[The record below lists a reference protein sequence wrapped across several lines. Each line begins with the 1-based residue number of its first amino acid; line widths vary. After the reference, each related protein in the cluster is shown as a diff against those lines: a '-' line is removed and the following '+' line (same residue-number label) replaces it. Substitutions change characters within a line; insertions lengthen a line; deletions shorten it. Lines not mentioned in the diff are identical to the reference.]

1 MGETCAADWYHQ
13 HEYKV
18 LARNWRCRSGEIDLV
33 ATKDGVL
40 VISEVKTR
48 SSSYFG
54 PPSCAVDHTK
64 QRRLRRLAVMWLA
77 ECPGA
82 YRSIRFDV
90 VEVLVEKDSTRIAVI
105 EAAF

>member
-1 MGETCAADWYHQ
+1 MGESSAATWYVQ
-13 HEYKV
+13 HDYDV

-33 ATKDGVL
+33 ATKDGIL

-54 PPSCAVDHTK
+54 PPSSAVDHIK
-64 QRRLRRLAVMWLA
+64 QRRLRQLAVMWLS
-77 ECPGA
+77 ERPGS

-90 VEVLVEKDSTRIAVI
+90 VEVLLIGDTVRVDVI
-105 EAAF
+105 ESAF